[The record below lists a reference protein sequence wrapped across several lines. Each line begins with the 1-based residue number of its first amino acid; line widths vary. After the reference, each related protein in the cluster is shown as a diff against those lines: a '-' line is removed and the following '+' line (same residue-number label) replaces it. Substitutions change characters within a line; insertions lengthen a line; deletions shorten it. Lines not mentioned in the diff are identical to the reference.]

1 MYGVRCMKCMSHDM
15 AAEHIGHAD
24 MHACTCT
31 HEYVNVYSTLYDR
44 CSRCSCYPF
53 VVATRLYDGLSST
66 VDAADDDAW
75 TQMWFPKRPN
85 MAPKSTLANK
95 TNPAQ
100 ARRNGA
106 YYIYIYIYILL
117 PFDFVPRKLSISEWH
132 IFCVLNNNASGHSCF
147 LRCWSTVQRPD
158 EIEWFTSLHVEG
170 GAWM

>member
-85 MAPKSTLANK
+85 MAPKHLRK
-95 TNPAQ
+95 PKKPCPGPAEWGV
-100 ARRNGA
+100 ASLNT
-106 YYIYIYIYILL
+106 YLYIYIYIYYYLLILS
-117 PFDFVPRKLSISEWH
+117 PENS
-132 IFCVLNNNASGHSCF
+132 
-147 LRCWSTVQRPD
+147 Q
-158 EIEWFTSLHVEG
+158 
-170 GAWM
+170 

>member
-106 YYIYIYIYILL
+106 YYIYIYIIT
-117 PFDFVPRKLSISEWH
+117 F
-132 IFCVLNNNASGHSCF
+132 
-147 LRCWSTVQRPD
+147 
-158 EIEWFTSLHVEG
+158 
-170 GAWM
+170 